1 MHWLSTAAAVAIHL
15 PLLITGRGLAAPAP
29 EASARAVSA
38 GCGTAPVVVDGSSRL
53 YSTAAG
59 RTYRVFLPRDYIENL
74 PAPLILSY
82 HGAGGVIDQQAELD
96 RLARPEVNTDHIVV
110 YLQGNADDPSQ
121 PQRYTWQG
129 APENHSD
136 DISFTRETLD
146 AVLAAY
152 CVDPSRV
159 YATGMS
165 QGGGFAGRLA
175 CSAEMSARIAA
186 YAPVAGAYYQKQVD
200 EEAACEPAT
209 VEIDCES
216 MRRKDRRTSVPIMAF
231 HGGSDDTI
239 RYEGGFR
246 NGACLPA
253 VRHWID
259 HWVEAEGL
267 RGTLVNDTIGGSHG
281 GVIMRYGG
289 GLVTLVY
296 AGDDVGHVW
305 MSRSNGVSNFEASE
319 WIMGFLRS
327 HRLT

>member
-1 MHWLSTAAAVAIHL
+1 MHWWSTAASAAIHL
-15 PLLITGRGLAAPAP
+15 PLFIPGPGLAAPAP
-29 EASARAVSA
+29 EASARAASS
-38 GCGTAPVVVDGSSRL
+38 GCGAAPEVVDGASRL

-59 RTYRVFLPRDYIENL
+59 RTYRVFLPRDYNENT

-82 HGAGGVIDQQAELD
+82 HGAGGIIDQQAELD
-96 RLARPEVNTDHIVV
+96 RLARPEVNTNHIVV

-136 DISFTRETLD
+136 DIGFTREVLN
-146 AVLAAY
+146 AVLASY

-165 QGGGFAGRLA
+165 QGGGFVGRLA

-200 EEAACEPAT
+200 EEEECEPTT
-209 VEIDCES
+209 VDIDCES
-216 MRRKDRRTSVPIMAF
+216 MRRRDRRTRLPIMAF
-231 HGGSDDTI
+231 HGGSDDII

-259 HWVEAEGL
+259 RWVETDGL
-267 RGTLVNDTIGGSHG
+267 RGTLVNDTIEGSDG

-296 AGDDVGHVW
+296 AGDDVGHAW
-305 MSRSNGVSNFEASE
+305 MSRSKGVSNFEASE
-319 WIMGFLRS
+319 WIMGFFRS

>member
-1 MHWLSTAAAVAIHL
+1 MHWWSTAASAALHL
-15 PLLITGRGLAAPAP
+15 ALLITGPGLAAPAP
-29 EASARAVSA
+29 EASTRAASAASA
-38 GCGTAPVVVDGSSRL
+38 GCGAVPEIVDGASRL

-59 RTYRVFLPRDYIENL
+59 RTYRVFLPRDYDENT

-82 HGAGGVIDQQAELD
+82 HGAGGVIDQQADLD

-121 PQRYTWQG
+121 PERYTWQG

-136 DISFTRETLD
+136 DIRFTREALD
-146 AVLAAY
+146 AILATY

-200 EEAACEPAT
+200 EEEACEPAT
-209 VEIDCES
+209 VDIDCES
-216 MRRKDRRTSVPIMAF
+216 MRKRNRRTSVPIMAF
-231 HGGSDDTI
+231 HGGSDDII

-253 VRHWID
+253 VKHWID
-259 HWVEAEGL
+259 RWVEADGL
-267 RGTLVNDTIGGSHG
+267 RGMPANDTIEGSDG
-281 GVIMRYGG
+281 GVIMRHGG

-296 AGDDVGHVW
+296 AGDDVGHAW
-305 MSRSNGVSNFEASE
+305 MSRSNGDL
-319 WIMGFLRS
+319 GRQTQGLREFG
-327 HRLT
+327 